1 MTQYPVI
8 DKSLIAPELWER
20 YKLTKDYIVDK
31 KIFGISSVHPLIKE
45 AEEYGLTQVIKN
57 FLEIPSSSPNFFNDI
72 IKKTGPDW
80 ISEWQNMH
88 STLFKYVYKNYGQ
101 FRKSGEDVYFG
112 NIAEAEDLYK
122 IPKGNAVSREIYEAS
137 YNLSNQ
143 IPCINKQ
150 DLKQVCYFLANT
162 HYTFIRIHP
171 FFDGNGRIAR
181 VITDQLSL
189 AFGYIPIIASFPRN
203 NKISKAEYHKAIR
216 QCAKLKSCIKL
227 SEWIEN
233 KLIEKS
239 NKLS

>member
-45 AEEYGLTQVIKN
+45 AEEYGLAQVIKN

-137 YNLSNQ
+137 YNLSNKY
-143 IPCINKQ
+143 PASINKTLNKFTISSQ
-150 DLKQVCYFLANT
+150 KLTILLFA
-162 HYTFIRIHP
+162 FIHFSMETVVSRELLQ
-171 FFDGNGRIAR
+171 
-181 VITDQLSL
+181 T
-189 AFGYIPIIASFPRN
+189 
-203 NKISKAEYHKAIR
+203 
-216 QCAKLKSCIKL
+216 SCH
-227 SEWIEN
+227 
-233 KLIEKS
+233 
-239 NKLS
+239 